1 MIIRYF
7 YSFILLVLI
16 TNQLYSQNNNTSV
29 SIPASQL
36 IIDGNNYNINPGD
49 TIRLSAGIKEYL
61 RISNFHGD
69 SLHYIVFINDSGSVI
84 IQNNSHPFG
93 ILIVNS
99 SYFKFTGTGVD
110 TVKYGFKILKTQA
123 NMNGF
128 NISGKTTNYEI
139 DHFEIANTGFAGIMA
154 KTDPVCDLSANYG
167 YFTQYQTSIHD
178 NYLHDI
184 GGEGLYIGHSFFG
197 GYQTN
202 CNGQADTLYP
212 HELKGVRIFNNYLEN
227 CHWDGIQIGCAT
239 EDCEIYGNIITKY
252 GLDSLNSQ
260 NSGIQIS
267 GGTTGKC
274 YNNLISN
281 GSGNGI
287 NVFGLGNNLIFN
299 NIILNAGKNYYA
311 NDPTQIVNG
320 IFCDDRTTI
329 SGLPFMFMN
338 NTIINPKT
346 DGIRFYS
353 TQSNNNKFFNNII
366 IHPGS
371 LGSYSVNDQSYIF
384 LSNGVNANLSNN
396 YFAPDMI
403 NINFKD
409 SSSGNFKLTAI
420 SPALDAGMDVSSYGI
435 NFDFDNIPRPSSFG
449 YDIGAYEYVP
459 ENFIQ
464 ESNYMNEIHV
474 FPNPNQGIFNISFP
488 YLNLSDNFILK
499 IINPLGQIIFEHN
512 LNKKAIHTINISKLA
527 VNGLYTIFIQS
538 EKYCIYKKIIINK
551 PN

>member
-1 MIIRYF
+1 
-7 YSFILLVLI
+7 LI
-16 TNQLYSQNNNTSV
+16 TNQLYSQNNTTSV

-49 TIRLSAGIKEYL
+49 TIRLSSGIKEYL

-110 TVKYGFKILKTQA
+110 TIKYGFKILKTQA
-123 NMNGF
+123 NMNGL

-154 KTDPVCDLSANYG
+154 KTDPVCDLSTNYG

-184 GGEGLYIGHSFFG
+184 GGEGFYIGHSYFG

-227 CHWDGIQIGCAT
+227 CHWDGIQLGCAT
-239 EDCEIYGNIITKY
+239 EDCEIYGNIVTNY
-252 GLDSLNSQ
+252 GLDSINGQ

-299 NIILNAGKNYYA
+299 NIILNAGKNYFV
-311 NDPTQIVNG
+311 NNPTQIVNG

-371 LGSYSVNDQSYIF
+371 LGNYSNINQSYIF
-384 LSNGVNANLSNN
+384 LSNGVNASLSNN

-409 SSSGNFKLTAI
+409 SLSANFKLTAI
-420 SPALDAGMDVSSYGI
+420 SPALDAGIDVSPYGI

-459 ENFIQ
+459 EIFIQ
-464 ESNYMNEIHV
+464 ESNNMDEIHI
-474 FPNPNQGIFNISFP
+474 FPNPNEGIFTISFP
-488 YLNLSDNFILK
+488 YMNLSGNFKLK
-499 IINPLGQIIFEHN
+499 IINPLGKIITEHDFN
-512 LNKKAIHTINISKLA
+512 SKAIQTINISKLA
-527 VNGLYTIFIQS
+527 VSGLYTILIQS
-538 EKYCIYKKIIINK
+538 EKHLIYKKIIINK